1 MIHPRVKTAERARMH
16 GAPESS
22 ATKFA
27 LRDARLTASGG
38 GSDRLAPLH
47 EGTPTFMTRTDS
59 ARRLRRRHWLW
70 LTALCAALLGAL
82 PFPAAAQALRIGMA
96 ADVTAVD
103 PHYANI
109 APNNA
114 VAWHVFDAL
123 ANVDA
128 DTRLIPGLATSWR
141 ALDDTTWEFVLRK
154 GVRFHDGSPFDARDV
169 EFSIR
174 RAAALAKQGG
184 QFGGFVRAI
193 SEIRVVDS
201 HTIRFKTAKPHAV
214 LPQDLNSIFIVSRAL
229 GDAGSEDFNAG
240 RAAVGTGPFRLE
252 SFARGD
258 RVNLV
263 RNETYWGEK
272 PAWARVT
279 LRILPQDAARIAA
292 LLAGDVDAIEN
303 IPTADVARISRDEH
317 LRVARKTSWRTIFL
331 HLDQSRDTP
340 PGVTD
345 AAGKP
350 LARNPFRDRRVR
362 AALSVAIDRK
372 ALVDKVMEGL
382 AVPASNLVAPPVF
395 GHDDSLR
402 LPRYDPKVARQLLA
416 DAGYPDGFRLT
427 LATPNNRYVN
437 DEQVAQAVAQMWARI
452 GVRVARIEALPA
464 AIYFTKARKGEFGVA
479 LLGWGSYAGDLAL
492 RALVATPSVEEGLGT
507 WNWGGYSDA
516 QLDRLVKQALGSV
529 DQTRR
534 EALAKAAMA
543 IAVNDYAVIVL
554 HHQVATWAMR
564 SNLHYA
570 GRTDEY
576 TLAQFFT
583 TK

>member
-1 MIHPRVKTAERARMH
+1 
-16 GAPESS
+16 
-22 ATKFA
+22 
-27 LRDARLTASGG
+27 
-38 GSDRLAPLH
+38 
-47 EGTPTFMTRTDS
+47 MTRPDPL
-59 ARRLRRRHWLW
+59 LRPPFRHWLRG
-70 LTALCAALLGAL
+70 LAALCATVLAAL
-82 PFPAAAQALRIGMA
+82 PLQAMAQTLRIGMA
-96 ADVTAVD
+96 ADVTALD

-141 ALDDTTWEFVLRK
+141 ALDDTNWEFVLRK

-174 RAAALAKQGG
+174 RAAALADKGG

-193 SEIRVVDS
+193 REIQIVDP

-214 LPQDLNSIFIVSRAL
+214 LPQDLNSIFIVSRAV
-229 GDAGSEDFNAG
+229 GDAGTEDFNAG

-252 SFARGD
+252 SFARGN
-258 RVNLV
+258 RVDLV
-263 RNETYWGEK
+263 RNDTYWGDK

-279 LRILPQDAARIAA
+279 LRILSQDAARMAA

-303 IPTADVARISRDEH
+303 IPTSDVARIARDQR
-317 LRVARKTSWRTIFL
+317 LRIERKVSWRTIFL
-331 HLDQSRDTP
+331 HLDQYRDAP
-340 PGVTD
+340 PGATD
-345 AAGKP
+345 ANGKP

-362 AALSVAIDRK
+362 AALSAAIDRK

-382 AVPASNLVAPPVF
+382 AVPAGNLVAPPVF
-395 GHDDSLR
+395 AHDASLR
-402 LPRYDPKVARQLLA
+402 PPPFDPKAARQLLA
-416 DAGYPDGFRLT
+416 EAGYPEGFRLT
-427 LATPNNRYVN
+427 LSTPNNRYIN
-437 DEQVAQAVAQMWARI
+437 DEQVAQTVAQMWARI
-452 GVRVARIEALPA
+452 GVQVVRVEALPA
-464 AIYFTKARKGEFGVA
+464 ATYFTKARNGDFGVA
-479 LLGWGSYAGDLAL
+479 LLGWGSFAGDLAL
-492 RALVATPSVEEGLGT
+492 RSLVATPSAEKGLGS

-516 QLDRLVKQALGSV
+516 QLDRAVEQALGTV
-529 DQTRR
+529 DQARR

-543 IAVNDYAVIVL
+543 IAVKDYAVILL

-564 SNLHYA
+564 SDLRYP

-576 TLAQFFT
+576 TLAQFFSARP
-583 TK
+583 K